1 MDYFSRMAQTA
12 TPLIRTG
19 EAARRLGVDPS
30 TLRRWATDGLIKA
43 VRTPSGEYRFRP
55 AEIDKALRDTA

>member
-1 MDYFSRMAQTA
+1 MGYFPRMAQNAST
-12 TPLIRTG
+12 LIRTG
-19 EAARRLGVDPS
+19 EAARRLGVDAS
-30 TLRRWATDGLIKA
+30 TLRRWASTGLIKA